1 VTGRPDRRIR
11 DVRDTTRT
19 AVGPFGACGVS
30 LKTVGEP
37 QTDTPILGP
46 EYADAFLMAA
56 DVHAHQL
63 RKGSEVPYL
72 AHLMAVSA
80 LVLDFGGDE
89 ECAMAALLH
98 DTVEDCEDGWA
109 MERRIRERFGD
120 RVADIV
126 MTCSDAIAVPGEPK
140 TAWHPR
146 KQQYIDDLETATD
159 DALLVSACDKL
170 HNARSVLGDLRI
182 HGDAIWQRFSTKS
195 GPDQIW
201 YYTTLA
207 DLFSRRM
214 PGPLADELHRVVDEL
229 VALELG
235 ARQHV

>member
-1 VTGRPDRRIR
+1 M
-11 DVRDTTRT
+11 
-19 AVGPFGACGVS
+19 
-30 LKTVGEP
+30 GEP
-37 QTDTPILGP
+37 HTDTPILGP
-46 EYADAFLMAA
+46 EYADAFLLAA
-56 DVHAHQL
+56 EVHAHQL

-89 ECAMAALLH
+89 DCAIAALLH
-98 DTVEDCEDGWA
+98 DTVEDCDDGWA
-109 MERRIRERFGD
+109 MERRIRARFGD

-140 TAWHPR
+140 TPWYSR
-146 KQQYIDDLETATD
+146 KQQYIDDLETAST

-182 HGDAIWQRFSTKS
+182 HGNVIWQRFSTKS

-201 YYTTLA
+201 YYATLA
-207 DLFSRRM
+207 DLFSRRL
-214 PGPLADELHRVVDEL
+214 PGPLADELQRVVGEL
-229 VALELG
+229 IVLERASRPG
-235 ARQHV
+235 APRAVRGATVVKPAR